1 MGKKMLRRAEREAKK
16 HQQPPPWKLPQQ
28 KRRDSPPLLDGV
40 ASVAILRFTDD
51 GEILVLGVQD
61 NDGRKARERNGAKQN
76 PVVLPGGR
84 RKHVEGTGREEPIHV
99 TAQKEGIEEIGV
111 KIPLTE
117 LLPLSVAHRIGA
129 GKTGRDAFDRELKE
143 GEEIQYPHIVFACM
157 GDAIEPGEIKGKE
170 TSNPRW
176 DSFWDDVLVSP
187 EKTAWSFDHV
197 TLLTYALHSL
207 GKLYVEWVWEGWKQN
222 TLPNES
228 LGTLFFQKLAA
239 SLQKS
244 AEVSRALEHLAR
256 IDFLD
261 SVAMRMTHI
270 TEITV
275 SKEKERLKTLSA
287 VYGWTTPLP
296 DLTADGM
303 RKTAAE
309 WYLGNRR
316 DKVKPGQK
324 KGKFMPDSFHPLGDT
339 KTYFEMLDA
348 LKEEERRTATNT
360 PSRI

>member
-1 MGKKMLRRAEREAKK
+1 MGRRMLRKTEREAKK

-40 ASVAILRFTDD
+40 ASVAILRFTAE
-51 GEILVLGVQD
+51 GTVLVLGVQD
-61 NDGRKARERNGAKQN
+61 NDGRKARQRNGVRQN

-84 RKHVEGTGREEPIHV
+84 RKHVEGTGREELIHV

-117 LLPLSVAHRIGA
+117 LLPLSVAHRIGT
-129 GKTGRDAFDRELKE
+129 GKTGRDVFDRELNE

-157 GDAIEPGEIKGKE
+157 GDAIEPGEIKSKE

-176 DSFWDDVLVSP
+176 NSFWDDILVSP

-207 GKLYVEWVWEGWKQN
+207 GKLYEEWVWEDWKQN
-222 TLPNES
+222 TLPNEV
-228 LGTLFFQKLAA
+228 LGTLFFQKLVV

-244 AEVSRALEHLAR
+244 SDVSRALERLAK
-256 IDFLD
+256 IDFSG
-261 SVAMRMTHI
+261 SVAARMTHI

-275 SKEKERLKTLSA
+275 SNEKERLKNLALVHGS
-287 VYGWTTPLP
+287 TTPLL
-296 DLTADGM
+296 DLTVDGM
-303 RKTAAE
+303 RRTAAE

-316 DKVKPGQK
+316 YKVRPGQK
-324 KGKFMPDSFHPLGDT
+324 KGKFMPDSFCPLGDT
-339 KTYFEMLDA
+339 KTYFEMLDV